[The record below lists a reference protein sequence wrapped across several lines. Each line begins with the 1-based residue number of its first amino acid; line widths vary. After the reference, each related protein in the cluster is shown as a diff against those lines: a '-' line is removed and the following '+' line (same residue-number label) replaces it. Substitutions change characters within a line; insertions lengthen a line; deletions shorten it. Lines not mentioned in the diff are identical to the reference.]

1 MATEW
6 SINTDIYDIIS
17 SIKNVQQRYIEDEDE
32 TTLSLGVFGFLSDTE
47 AKKIQTS
54 TVMIGQLG
62 NEMFPTRALLTKNV
76 LTHAAYHNIEDI
88 NAVPANITV
97 TLCIKTE
104 DIDANINEDNQF
116 FLDSLNGIF
125 IDEYEFHFDYDVMIL
140 RQRVNGVYNYSA
152 QYIVEDEN
160 GNAITNRLS
169 NIVNPYLR
177 QPFILN
183 IGNDEYLAIQATLR
197 QYTIE
202 EETNPITYDSIIENK
217 SYQFQF
223 TNQMADFNVIVT
235 TNGEEIELRPYM
247 YGQSVGDTEYY
258 CWYLYVAEDTIR
270 ITFDSKSFIPGLNSQ
285 IYIKSFTTLGAG
297 GNFDYLKIDQTSEG
311 IYTDIQSDKY
321 GYNNIIGYLVAVTD
335 SENGSDRKTKEEL
348 QKLLPKAAMA
358 RGSVTTESDLDNY
371 FNLINNSSNRLVM
384 RKKADNQLERMWY
397 GYFLLKDDN
406 NNIIPTNT
414 IRIQVDITNLDVVTC
429 CDDGRVILPAGT
441 ILRYDPVSKVANVID
456 ESLMPDIYTK
466 YYFST
471 GYYFYMTVYN
481 ITICTNPLYCS
492 SMLTICNY
500 DSYFIYDYVNQDSS
514 IQFIANRFHFNRNLL
529 IDQDIYKFTFNIA
542 QSVNDPDFS
551 MYTTEVVTQTNE
563 DGATED
569 VTITTQNVRVVQ
581 VIYKDGIPYRWKECE
596 LYSADTNNAIYY
608 FKNEL
613 ITDNLLDQYN
623 RIKITNMNEA
633 GSTDTVYGYVDGNSK
648 CSIYILA
655 KLSATVDTAAPRKD
669 LDDIAPGYD
678 DYVVT
683 NVYTTADGIMF
694 YDNYTNVTNNRITA
708 ISSDEAITNYY
719 IDSVPVVGRHYI
731 TDETAVKYFIEQI
744 TERKAYIDYCL
755 ELVEN
760 SMSIDFKYF
769 NTYGPS
775 CTYTLEDKS
784 TLIGNIDITMNFK
797 LSLKDTSDITT
808 KDDIVASI
816 KTIME
821 NINDIGDWHVSN
833 LITDIMNE
841 YEDRINFI
849 EFVGFNTYGAD
860 DQHIICVDDD
870 NPTIVPEFINIRNYY
885 DEETSTYTPA
895 IEIEMV

>member
-1 MATEW
+1 M
-6 SINTDIYDIIS
+6 S
-17 SIKNVQQRYIEDEDE
+17 
-32 TTLSLGVFGFLSDTE
+32 FLLP
-47 AKKIQTS
+47 
-54 TVMIGQLG
+54 LG
-62 NEMFPTRALLTKNV
+62 NNNNV
-76 LTHAAYHNIEDI
+76 
-88 NAVPANITV
+88 
-97 TLCIKTE
+97 
-104 DIDANINEDNQF
+104 
-116 FLDSLNGIF
+116 S
-125 IDEYEFHFDYDVMIL
+125 
-140 RQRVNGVYNYSA
+140 
-152 QYIVEDEN
+152 
-160 GNAITNRLS
+160 
-169 NIVNPYLR
+169 
-177 QPFILN
+177 
-183 IGNDEYLAIQATLR
+183 QA
-197 QYTIE
+197 
-202 EETNPITYDSIIENK
+202 IENK
-217 SYQFQF
+217 QFIQERKEAQSFSDTISSYTLEDALTSRIRFVA
-223 TNQMADFNVIVT
+223 TTSTSASIAVT
-235 TNGEEIELRPYM
+235 IELPSDYEDRGYFVG
-247 YGQSVGDTEYY
+247 YGDSAEN
-258 CWYLYVAEDTIR
+258 YVAATV
-270 ITFDSKSFIPGLNSQ
+270 
-285 IYIKSFTTLGAG
+285 
-297 GNFDYLKIDQTSEG
+297 
-311 IYTDIQSDKY
+311 
-321 GYNNIIGYLVAVTD
+321 GYQV
-335 SENGSDRKTKEEL
+335 
-348 QKLLPKAAMA
+348 
-358 RGSVTTESDLDNY
+358 
-371 FNLINNSSNRLVM
+371 
-384 RKKADNQLERMWY
+384 KK
-397 GYFLLKDDN
+397 
-406 NNIIPTNT
+406 
-414 IRIQVDITNLDVVTC
+414 
-429 CDDGRVILPAGT
+429 
-441 ILRYDPVSKVANVID
+441 
-456 ESLMPDIYTK
+456 
-466 YYFST
+466 
-471 GYYFYMTVYN
+471 
-481 ITICTNPLYCS
+481 
-492 SMLTICNY
+492 
-500 DSYFIYDYVNQDSS
+500 
-514 IQFIANRFHFNRNLL
+514 
-529 IDQDIYKFTFNIA
+529 
-542 QSVNDPDFS
+542 
-551 MYTTEVVTQTNE
+551 E
-563 DGATED
+563 DGTTED